1 MTAKRKN
8 NPIITGVIFVI
19 ISAVTIFMGTWLTI
33 NLKEHKQRC
42 TESVTAKIVENI
54 TVRSRK
60 KTKHGHR
67 TVTTYRPV
75 FSFEY
80 DGNNYRVESSSS
92 HKPALFDVGEHTKI
106 KINPDAPDEIYV
118 PADKFS
124 DYAGII
130 FVAVGVIFLAVG
142 ILVIVKSH

>member
-1 MTAKRKN
+1 MTIKRKN

-33 NLKEHKQRC
+33 NLKEHRQRC
-42 TESVTAKIVENI
+42 TESVMAEIVENI
-54 TVRSRK
+54 TVRSRT

-75 FSFEY
+75 FSFDY
-80 DGNNYRVESSSS
+80 DGKNYRVESSSS
-92 HKPALFDVGEHTKI
+92 HNPALFDIGEHTEI
-106 KINPDAPDEIYV
+106 KINPSDPDEIYV

-124 DYAGII
+124 DYSGII
-130 FVAVGVIFLAVG
+130 FVAVGVIFLTVG
-142 ILVIVKSH
+142 ILVITKSH